1 MGRMEKM
8 VETGKM
14 ELKVHRDRRAKTART
29 ARMAEMA
36 KTEKMDRTE
45 LRDRQVKDLNCPFT
59 SRQLK

>member
-8 VETGKM
+8 GETGKM

-45 LRDRQVKDLNCPFT
+45 LRDRQVKDLN
-59 SRQLK
+59 

>member
-14 ELKVHRDRRAKTART
+14 ELKVHRDSQAKTART
-29 ARMAEMA
+29 ARTAEMA

-45 LRDRQVKDLNCPFT
+45 LRGRRVKDFN
-59 SRQLK
+59 